1 MSKKL
6 EEFEDFEVGTPR
18 KGRVAADDV
27 LVRFKEFKVYLDRG
41 GADRSLN
48 SFLGDGANRL
58 EVLQYM
64 FRSFLSGELPQ
75 LYRKRDDANEVL
87 GAAWSSKVFSEAYKV
102 LSLHNVPQ
110 FSGLDS
116 KYLASLARESVEPKN
131 VISLPEKLREV
142 GVVLVHARVPERAKI
157 DGIVTLLETGHPVV
171 GIGFRYPRLDYYW
184 FTLLHELSHIVLH
197 FDLLN
202 EPILDDFEDVGRT
215 TPIEAQANRLAK
227 DSIVPR
233 HLWRNSRVHYDKSS
247 GAIIEFSKQI
257 GVHPALIAG
266 LLQREDN
273 SYEKYRKIVDAVDLR
288 EVVFAGG

>member
-1 MSKKL
+1 MNKKL
-6 EEFEDFEVGTPR
+6 EEFEDFEVGAPR
-18 KGRVAADDV
+18 ENRVAADDV
-27 LVRFKEFKVYLDRG
+27 LARFKEFKMYLERG
-41 GADRSLN
+41 GADSSLRP
-48 SFLGDGANRL
+48 FLGYGVNRS

-102 LSLHNVPQ
+102 LSSHNVAQ
-110 FSGLDS
+110 FSGLDR
-116 KYLASLARESVEPKN
+116 KYLADLARESLEPKN
-131 VISLPEKLREV
+131 VIYLPEKLREA
-142 GVVLVHARVPERAKI
+142 GVVLVHVRVPERAKI
-157 DGIVTLLETGHPVV
+157 DGIVSLLETGHPVV
-171 GIGFRYPRLDYYW
+171 GIGFRYPRLDFYW

-202 EPILDDFEDVGRT
+202 EPILDDFEDAGRT
-215 TPIEAQANRLAK
+215 SPIEAQANRLAK

-266 LLQREDN
+266 LVQREDN

-288 EVVFAGG
+288 EVVFAGD